1 MNKLLKVWTA
11 IVLLGLVTT
20 VFAQTKV
27 SQPGV
32 YSGYAKQSADGW
44 QRSSQYVA
52 VRDGTKL
59 AVDLYR
65 PTLKGQLVTTPF
77 PVIWQFT
84 PYRRALYDND
94 GKVVSRQAAALLDL
108 TKYGYVIAVADVRGK
123 GASFGFRKAMHNRQ
137 EAEDSYDLTEWFAA
151 QSWCS
156 GKVGMWGGSY
166 NGGTV
171 AGAVTTAPPHLKA
184 VFFGIT
190 DFNMYDG
197 WVRGGIMRYSMG
209 ADNPVSDDLLTVP
222 VDADADKTML
232 KAAVEQ
238 HNQNPLMN
246 PMLMALPF
254 RDSWSDVSDS
264 YFWSEVSYSNYLAQI
279 KRSGV
284 AAYMYGGWFD
294 FLRRDTVM
302 SYVNWPNAKK
312 MLMGPWAHGSVAG
325 FDFATEHLRW
335 FDYWLK
341 GIENGINTEPPIYHH
356 VVNAPA
362 GQNWR
367 LATAWPMAEAKQSNW
382 FLQSSKSG
390 SAPSVNDGTLATSA
404 PTDADGKD
412 EFKVVYGVKV
422 DVEPLGIAPITKG
435 ASEWDQK
442 GLTWTSTPLSA
453 DVEVIGHPQAH
464 LWFACSATDADI
476 FVVLEDV
483 DEAGN
488 AQYVADGRLRASLRA
503 THQPPYN
510 FLNLPWH
517 RSYKI
522 DEHKL
527 TPGQPVKLAIDMM
540 PTAMLFKKGHRIRLA
555 LTGSQGRTNYQQ
567 QTVPPTLSILRSA
580 THVSYLSLPQ
590 TK

>member
-1 MNKLLKVWTA
+1 MKKLLVA
-11 IVLLGLVTT
+11 MVLLSCVSGAW
-20 VFAQTKV
+20 AQPKV

-32 YSGYAKQSADGW
+32 YSGYAKQVADGS
-44 QRSSQYVA
+44 QRFSQYVT

-59 AVDLYR
+59 AVDYYR

-84 PYRRALYDND
+84 PYRRALYDDKGNII
-94 GKVVSRQAAALLDL
+94 SRQAATLLEL
-108 TKYGYVIAVADVRGK
+108 TKYGYVIAVGDTRGK

-151 QSWCS
+151 QPWSS
-156 GKVGMWGGSY
+156 GKVGMYGGSY

-197 WVRGGIMRYSMG
+197 WIRGGIMRYSMG

-222 VDADADKTML
+222 VDEDKDKSLL
-232 KAAVEQ
+232 KAAVAQ

-246 PMLMALPF
+246 PMLIAMPF

-264 YFWSEVSYSNYLAQI
+264 YFWSEVSYSGYLAQV
-279 KRSGV
+279 KKSGV
-284 AAYMYGGWFD
+284 AAYMYGGWAD
-294 FLRRDTVM
+294 FLRRDTVI

-312 MLMGPWAHGSVAG
+312 MLMGPWAHGSTAG

-341 GIENGINTEPPIYHH
+341 GIENGINNEAPIWHY
-356 VVNAPA
+356 VVNAA
-362 GQNWR
+362 ADKAWR
-367 LATAWPMAEAKQSNW
+367 SAKDWPLAEAQATNW
-382 FLQSSKSG
+382 FLQRETL
-390 SAPSVNDGTLATSA
+390 SANA
-404 PTDADGKD
+404 PTELEAKD
-412 EFKVVYGVKV
+412 DLKVVYGIKA
-422 DVEPLGIAPITKG
+422 DVEPLRDAYVTKG

-442 GLTWTSTPLSA
+442 GLTWTSAPLTNA
-453 DVEVIGHPQAH
+453 IEVTGHPLVQ
-464 LWFACSATDADI
+464 LWLACSAEDSDV
-476 FVVLEDV
+476 FLMLEDV
-483 DEAGN
+483 DDAGN
-488 AQYVADGRLRASLRA
+488 SQYVADGRLRLSLRA
-503 THQPPYN
+503 THQAPYN
-510 FLNLPWH
+510 FLNLPWR
-517 RSYKI
+517 RSYKT

-527 TPGQPVKLAIDMM
+527 TPGQPVKVTIDLM
-540 PTAMLFKKGHRIRLA
+540 PTATVFKPGHRIRLA

-567 QTVPPTLSILRSA
+567 RESAPTLTVLRDA
-580 THVSYLSLPQ
+580 THISYLSLPLQ
-590 TK
+590 P

>member
-1 MNKLLKVWTA
+1 MRLIYALMTLALLCGVPVATA
-11 IVLLGLVTT
+11 
-20 VFAQTKV
+20 AQAKV
-27 SQPGV
+27 SRPGV
-32 YSGYAKQSADGW
+32 YSGYGQPLYDGW
-44 QRSSQYVA
+44 RRSSQYVA

-65 PTLKGQLVTTPF
+65 PTDKGQLVTTPY

-84 PYRRALYDND
+84 PYRRALYDDKGN
-94 GKVVSRQAAALLDL
+94 VISRQAATLLEL
-108 TKYGYVIAVADVRGK
+108 TKHGYVIAVADVRGK
-123 GASFGFRKAMHNRQ
+123 GASFGFRQAMHNRQ

-151 QSWCS
+151 QAWCS
-156 GKVGMWGGSY
+156 GKVGMYGGSY

-197 WVRGGIMRYSMG
+197 WVRGGVMRYSVG
-209 ADNPVSDDLLTVP
+209 ADNPVTDDLLTVP

-232 KAAVEQ
+232 KAAVAQ

-246 PMLMALPF
+246 PMLIALPF
-254 RDSWSDVSDS
+254 RDGWSDVSDS
-264 YFWSEVSYSNYLAQI
+264 YFWAEVSYSNYLAQI

-284 AAYMYGGWFD
+284 AAYVYGGWYD

-302 SYVNWPNAKK
+302 SYLNWPNAKK
-312 MLMGPWAHGSVAG
+312 MLIGPWAHGSTAG

-341 GIENGINTEPPIYHH
+341 GVENGINSEAPIYHA
-356 VVNAPA
+356 VINAPA
-362 GQNWR
+362 GKAWR
-367 LATAWPMAEAKQSNW
+367 FAKDWPIAEAQPVNW
-382 FLQSSKSG
+382 FLQRETLSS
-390 SAPSVNDGTLATSA
+390 TA
-404 PTDADGKD
+404 PTEADGKD
-412 EFKVVYGVKV
+412 EFKVIYGIKA
-422 DVEPLGIAPITKG
+422 DVEPLREAPVTKG

-442 GLTWTSTPLSA
+442 GLTWTSAPLGA
-453 DVEVIGHPQAH
+453 AIEVTGHPLVH
-464 LWFACSATDADI
+464 LWLACSADDADV
-476 FVVLEDV
+476 FLVLEDV

-488 AQYVADGRLRASLRA
+488 SQIVADGRLRLSLRA

-510 FLNLPWH
+510 FLNLPW
-517 RSYKI
+517 RRFYKT

-527 TPGQPVKLAIDMM
+527 TPGQPVKVTIDLM
-540 PTAMLFKKGHRIRLA
+540 PTATVFKQGHRIRLA

-567 QTVPPTLSILRSA
+567 LPTPPTLTVLRDA
-580 THVSYLSLPQ
+580 THVSYLSLPAQ
-590 TK
+590 P